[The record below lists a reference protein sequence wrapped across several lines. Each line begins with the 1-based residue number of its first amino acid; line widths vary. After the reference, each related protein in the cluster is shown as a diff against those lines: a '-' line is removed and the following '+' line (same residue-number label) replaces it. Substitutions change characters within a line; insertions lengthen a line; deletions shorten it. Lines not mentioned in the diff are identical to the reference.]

1 MLNVDPPIPEIRL
14 LTRKTNSIPSQL
26 PLVTRDIMD
35 ANIVCYTAVFS
46 VVMQFPPPPP
56 NNSPN
61 QLELIPATGIYLI
74 ILPFKNNMTGKQGG
88 EKQTLEVLS
97 SNG

>member
-1 MLNVDPPIPEIRL
+1 
-14 LTRKTNSIPSQL
+14 
-26 PLVTRDIMD
+26 MD

-46 VVMQFPPPPP
+46 VVMQFPHPH
-56 NNSPN
+56 NSPN

-88 EKQTLEVLS
+88 EKQILEVLS